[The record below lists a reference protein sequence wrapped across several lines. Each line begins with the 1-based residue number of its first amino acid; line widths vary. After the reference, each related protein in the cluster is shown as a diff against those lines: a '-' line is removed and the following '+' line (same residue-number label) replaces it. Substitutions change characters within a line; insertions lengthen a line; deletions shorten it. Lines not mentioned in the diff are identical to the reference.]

1 MNLSLVGVA
10 GAGLARE
17 EVHLHLA
24 EMPLYSPVFYICDQ
38 VFTLALLLHDA
49 DYYHRVHLHTIYY
62 IISTTI

>member
-49 DYYHRVHLHTIYY
+49 DYYHQVHLHTIYY
-62 IISTTI
+62 ILSTPI